1 MKKINILKS
10 LVKKKLWIDDPE
22 KIKPYLYEQR
32 GNLRGSSPLLLKPST
47 SLEVSKILKICN
59 KFKIPIIPQGG
70 RTGLCGGTIPNK
82 KGNQVLLTTEKM
94 NKVIDIDKNNFSI
107 TVQSGCKLNFIKEA
121 AKEINRFFPISLPSE
136 GNCTIGGNIA
146 TNAGGSS
153 VLRYGMTK
161 DLIEGLEIVMPNG
174 DIINGIK
181 DIKKDNRSFD
191 LQFLHI
197 GSEGTLGIVTAAKLK
212 LFPMIKNKAMAIV
225 AFNNVEN
232 SINFLSLLKN
242 SCFQYLSSYELT
254 SNIGLN
260 LIKKHFS
267 NILIPFN
274 NQYAW
279 YVIFELS
286 TYDNKD
292 LNKEIVNIVNKAIN
306 TNIIV
311 DALIPQNIKQYNN
324 IWNTRNLLNE
334 AQKINGPSIKHD
346 ISIPISKIPEFL
358 KKAELKLSNFSKNN
372 LLAFGH
378 LADGNLHYNISK
390 PYDMNN
396 LDFKKLHK
404 KFVTCNF
411 WK

>member
-225 AFNNVEN
+225 AFNNV
-232 SINFLSLLKN
+232 
-242 SCFQYLSSYELT
+242 
-254 SNIGLN
+254 
-260 LIKKHFS
+260 
-267 NILIPFN
+267 
-274 NQYAW
+274 
-279 YVIFELS
+279 
-286 TYDNKD
+286 
-292 LNKEIVNIVNKAIN
+292 
-306 TNIIV
+306 
-311 DALIPQNIKQYNN
+311 AL
-324 IWNTRNLLNE
+324 
-334 AQKINGPSIKHD
+334 
-346 ISIPISKIPEFL
+346 
-358 KKAELKLSNFSKNN
+358 
-372 LLAFGH
+372 
-378 LADGNLHYNISK
+378 
-390 PYDMNN
+390 
-396 LDFKKLHK
+396 
-404 KFVTCNF
+404 
-411 WK
+411 